1 MEIDHVITLEVQ
13 SVDVE
18 KEQEQQQEHE
28 EEEVQNE
35 NEEEVEEGVEE
46 GGDNENDESL
56 EIDKKIKRRR
66 SAVWDEFDDV
76 KGTNKKQCRH
86 CKAQLQMS
94 GGTTSHFRRHLMG
107 CARRMINQKS
117 QKNLG
122 FRSGKITS
130 ETSPIATFIYDYKKV
145 RDSIA
150 HFILMHEH
158 SFSIVEQEGF
168 NLIMKNSSREYIPYT
183 RITTQNDCMEE
194 YDKEKK
200 KLKSLLKNVSK
211 ISLTTD
217 MWKSCQQ
224 IEYMVVT
231 GHFVDAN
238 WKLQKRVL
246 NFVNIPPPRGGV
258 DIADALFKCMTEWG
272 IENKVYSL
280 SVDNASYNDVAIRT
294 LKNTFLRNKKLILDG
309 KLFHV
314 RCCAHILNLLVQ
326 DGIAAIDDVIAAIDD
341 VIYNVRESV
350 KFLKNSEARFLKFS
364 EIVKQLQ
371 LSARKLILDVPTR
384 WNSTFE
390 MLSLALKFKDAFVN
404 FKEREPLYHY
414 LPTEEEWER
423 VENVCQILSVFS
435 TITNLISGSDYP
447 TSNLFLS
454 EMYRVKEV
462 LKKRAMDNNQYIK
475 AMVEKMNAKFEK
487 YWGECNLLI
496 SIAAVLDPRCKMKL
510 IEFCFPLIYEKSEV
524 IYNIEKVRG
533 ALYEMYEQYACNFAS
548 TNEENSSQRSSKSQG
563 EDVGSSSTVDM
574 NSGWS
579 KFDEFID
586 MTENAPPAKSDLDV
600 YLGEVV
606 YRCSQEEKG
615 KWNALGWWRVN
626 GLKYR
631 ILSKM
636 ASDVL
641 AIPITTVASEATF
654 SAGSRVIDTYRANL
668 APKTIEALM
677 CGGDWVRNLHGLKK
691 KSHKKEEKDEEF
703 ILNVP

>member
-122 FRSGKITS
+122 FRS
-130 ETSPIATFIYDYKKV
+130 
-145 RDSIA
+145 
-150 HFILMHEH
+150 
-158 SFSIVEQEGF
+158 
-168 NLIMKNSSREYIPYT
+168 
-183 RITTQNDCMEE
+183 
-194 YDKEKK
+194 
-200 KLKSLLKNVSK
+200 
-211 ISLTTD
+211 
-217 MWKSCQQ
+217 
-224 IEYMVVT
+224 
-231 GHFVDAN
+231 
-238 WKLQKRVL
+238 
-246 NFVNIPPPRGGV
+246 
-258 DIADALFKCMTEWG
+258 
-272 IENKVYSL
+272 
-280 SVDNASYNDVAIRT
+280 DNASYNDVAIRT